1 MNSVRMVARN
11 VRSGVRSMSTNSATK
26 KGPYS
31 NDQWFNLKHGYGK
44 HKTSM
49 NPTLATAFAVLGV
62 SGVGAVLTCNS
73 NLTR

>member
-31 NDQWFNLKHGYGK
+31 NDQWLNLKHGASLPNQK
-44 HKTSM
+44 PKSLQRM
-49 NPTLATAFAVLGV
+49 
-62 SGVGAVLTCNS
+62 
-73 NLTR
+73 